1 MKPAQLLRC
10 KREEVIMR
18 EKRLVRTGLAAAVGL
33 LIGAVVFAYAASNTV
48 PSSRAGDGSGAV
60 SGYTV
65 SNVAYHLDS
74 ASPQQV
80 ASVEF
85 DLNAPASEVRVLLQT
100 GGSWFTC
107 TNPSSNHWTCATTGQ
122 SVAGV
127 DQLRVVA
134 VE

>member
-1 MKPAQLLRC
+1 
-10 KREEVIMR
+10 MR
-18 EKRLVRTGLAAAVGL
+18 EKRLARTALAAAVGL
-33 LIGAVVFAYAASNTV
+33 VIGVVVFAYAASNTV

-65 SNVAYHLDS
+65 SNVAYHLEPNN
-74 ASPQQV
+74 PQQL

-85 DLNAPASEVRVLLQT
+85 DLDAPASEVRVQLQG

-107 TNPSSNHWTCATTGQ
+107 NNPSLNHWTCTTGGQ
-122 SVAGV
+122 SVAGA

-134 VE
+134 VQ